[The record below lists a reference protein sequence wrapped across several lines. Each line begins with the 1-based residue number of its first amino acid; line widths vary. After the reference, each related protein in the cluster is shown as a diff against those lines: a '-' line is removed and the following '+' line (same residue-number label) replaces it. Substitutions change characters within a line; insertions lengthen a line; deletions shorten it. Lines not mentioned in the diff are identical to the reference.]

1 MSDEAETLDALL
13 AALASSDRWR
23 RHDAALCLQEFAE
36 AAVEALVRQAERPEN
51 WKNNGTLIHVPRSFN
66 CSSLFSELV
75 RWAVHGQYEAQCH
88 ALMILDDHHFAVTP
102 VQLRDAERTL
112 GELRTREDMEASDAE
127 QLHRELVDILSS
139 VETIQE
145 DPG

>member
-23 RHDAALCLQEFAE
+23 RHDAALRLQEFAE
-36 AAVEALVRQAERPEN
+36 SAVEVLVRQIERPEN
-51 WKNNGTLIHVPRSFN
+51 WKNNGTLVHALRSFN

-88 ALMILDDHHFAVTP
+88 ALMILDDHHFAVTSA
-102 VQLRDAERTL
+102 QFQDAERTL
-112 GELRTREDMEASDAE
+112 DELRTRDEMDANDAK
-127 QLHRELVDILSS
+127 QLHLELVDILAS
-139 VETIQE
+139 VETIQ
-145 DPG
+145 DDSG